1 MKAQSITGTPN
12 IIAIY
17 ADDKKGLLAQIL
29 TIFNKRDYSLG
40 CLNVSRTDIQDII
53 LITVEV
59 EIPDRELKTILHK
72 IENIVEVY
80 RALAWDAQTVSLNK
94 IGFYRVSLQL
104 LGGSLWALLQKHG
117 ATITK
122 IFDESLMIQKI
133 GTDDSLTDLYN
144 QLDGKHLLGFCKSA
158 LIAEQSMLQLD
169 QFFTQPDESL
179 AANDLACVPC

>member
-1 MKAQSITGTPN
+1 MKAQLITGTLN

-29 TIFNKRDYSLG
+29 NIFNKRDYQIG

-59 EIPDRELKTILHK
+59 EIPDREVKTILSK
-72 IENIVEVY
+72 IENIIEVY
-80 RALAWDAQTVSLNK
+80 RALAWGAQTVSLNK

-104 LGGSLWALLQKHG
+104 LGDNLWALLQKNG

-133 GTDDSLTDLYN
+133 GNDDSLTDLYN
-144 QLDGKHLLGFCKSA
+144 QLDGKHLLGFCKSC
-158 LIAEQSMLQLD
+158 LITEQSILQLD
-169 QFFTQPDESL
+169 QLFSPAAETLL
-179 AANDLACVPC
+179 ASDLACMPC

>member
-1 MKAQSITGTPN
+1 MKARTITGKPN

-29 TIFNKRDYSLG
+29 NIFNKRNYSLG

-59 EIPDRELKTILHK
+59 EIPDRELKTILRK
-72 IENIVEVY
+72 IENIIEVY

-104 LGGSLWALLQKHG
+104 LGDSLWALLQKHG

-133 GTDDSLTDLYN
+133 GTDDSLTELYN
-144 QLDGKHLLGFCKSA
+144 QLDDKHLLGFCKSA

-169 QFFTQPDESL
+169 EFFSPAEETL
-179 AANDLACVPC
+179 ADSNLACVPC

>member
-1 MKAQSITGTPN
+1 MKARTTTGTRN

-29 TIFNKRDYSLG
+29 SIFNKRDYSLG

-59 EIPDRELKTILHK
+59 EIPGCELKTILRK
-72 IENIVEVY
+72 IENIIEVY
-80 RALAWDAQTVSLNK
+80 RALAWDAQTLSLNK

-104 LGGSLWALLQKHG
+104 LGDSLWALLQKHG
-117 ATITK
+117 ATISK

-133 GTDDSLTDLYN
+133 GTDESLIDLYN
-144 QLDGKHLLGFCKSA
+144 QLDGKHLLGFCKSG

-169 QFFTQPDESL
+169 QFFSPVDETL
-179 AANDLACVPC
+179 LANDLACVPC